1 MPKSLT
7 YSLDGVEEPVLP
19 GMRVV
24 VRVGLRK
31 RHTGVVAAVFSTLPA
46 GVPPGSVRPIDA
58 VVDDRPVVSAGA
70 LALQRWMAD
79 YYLCTA
85 GEVMAAAL
93 PLGLKLAG
101 ETRVMRHP
109 EPPEEG
115 EPGDGAARDLL
126 DALEVR
132 GPLSVDEVGAV
143 LQTKNPMRV
152 VNRMVA
158 AGWVMAEDELRERFA
173 PRRERWIR
181 VAPRWAEA
189 EEALGREWEAL
200 EARAPA
206 QARLLMAVLAGAEPV
221 GAWMVEGP
229 VVKGSGVAGPAV
241 AERLA
246 ERGLVER
253 WEGPAGEGPAG
264 VQAGRAGG
272 GGAGAAAPF
281 QAPLPTLSPAQ
292 TEAYRA
298 SASALAAAQ
307 PVLLHGVTG
316 SGKTEVYIHL
326 IADALERGQQVLF
339 LVPEIALTTQLIGR
353 LQAHFSA
360 YLSVYHSR
368 FTPRERTETWWDVLQ
383 WERQARGRLIVGPR
397 SALFLPFERLG
408 LILVDEEH
416 DASYKQQDPAPRYQA
431 RDAALWLSQRVGAGC
446 VLGSATPSVESVWL
460 AQEGKLARVP
470 LLERYGGA
478 QLPEIVLSDLLRER
492 RRRSMKGHFTPL
504 LREAMEAALAA
515 DRQIILFLNRRGY
528 APVWQCGTCGHAP
541 LCERC
546 DVPLTHH
553 KAKGELQCHH
563 CGYRVPADLHCTA
576 CGRPD
581 NGPRGL
587 GTERV
592 EEELAE
598 YFPHARVARMDA
610 DTTRSRHA
618 HGRLIEAFSRRD
630 YDILIGTQMVT
641 KGLDFAHVG
650 VVGVLNADRMLTF
663 PDFRSFERAY
673 QMLTQVAGRA
683 GRTRPPGAL
692 AGGSHSGTPNLNL
705 GGAAAPVPG
714 GAAAPN
720 PNLNLNLDPNPSGA
734 AAPNPNPN
742 LNLAPVPS
750 GAAAPNPNPNPVPS
764 GAAAPA
770 PGGAAAP
777 NPNLNLN
784 LAPVPGAA
792 APAPGTVIIQTSTP
806 DHWVLNRVVAGD
818 YAGLVQQELAERA
831 AYGYP
836 PFHRLIRITLKHS
849 DLNRLERG
857 AAVLATRLRDRF
869 AARCIGPETP
879 AIGRI
884 DDLHIR
890 VILLKFER
898 AAPPARYKAVLR
910 EDLREFHADPH
921 WKRLRLSV
929 DVDPA

>member
-1 MPKSLT
+1 VERIPGFVEVWVPVAMPKPLT
-7 YSLDGVEEPVLP
+7 YSLDGVDEPVLP

-31 RHTGVVAAVFSTLPA
+31 RHTGVVAAVFSTVPA

-58 VVDDRPVVSAGA
+58 VVDDRPVVSAGG
-70 LALQRWMAD
+70 LALQRWMAE

-85 GEVMAAAL
+85 GEVVAAAL

-109 EPPEEG
+109 EPPAEG
-115 EPGDGAARDLL
+115 EPGDVAARDLL
-126 DALEVR
+126 YALEVR

-152 VNRMVA
+152 VNRLVA

-181 VAPRWAEA
+181 VAPKWAEA

-206 QARLLMAVLAGAEPV
+206 QARLLLAVLAGAEPV
-221 GAWMVEGP
+221 GTWMQEGP

-253 WEGPAGEGPAG
+253 WEGPAGEGPGAE
-264 VQAGRAGG
+264 QAGRDGG
-272 GGAGAAAPF
+272 GTAGAPAPLR
-281 QAPLPTLSPAQ
+281 APLPTLSPAQ

-298 SASALAAAQ
+298 CASALAAAQ

-368 FTPRERTETWWDVLQ
+368 FTPRERTETWYDVLQ
-383 WERQARGRLIVGPR
+383 WERRSRGRLIVGPR

-431 RDAALWLSQRVGAGC
+431 RDAALWLSHRVGAGC

-460 AQEGKLARVP
+460 AQEGKLVRVP
-470 LLERYGGA
+470 LLERFGGA

-504 LREAMEAALAA
+504 LREAMEEALSAG
-515 DRQIILFLNRRGY
+515 RQIILFLNRRGY

-546 DVPLTHH
+546 DVPMTHH

-563 CGYRVPADLHCTA
+563 CGYRVTAEVHCTA

-598 YFPHARVARMDA
+598 FFPRARVARMDA

-618 HGRLIEAFSRRD
+618 HGRLIEAFSRREFD
-630 YDILIGTQMVT
+630 VLIGTQMVT

-683 GRTRPPGAL
+683 GRTGRTPSHGVPSNLGGAP
-692 AGGSHSGTPNLNL
+692 SHSGTPNL

-720 PNLNLNLDPNPSGA
+720 LNLNPVPGA
-734 AAPNPNPN
+734 AAPN
-742 LNLAPVPS
+742 LNL
-750 GAAAPNPNPNPVPS
+750 NPVPS
-764 GAAAPA
+764 GAAAPS
-770 PGGAAAP
+770 
-777 NPNLNLN
+777 
-784 LAPVPGAA
+784 
-792 APAPGTVIIQTSTP
+792 PGTVIIQTSTP

-818 YAGLVQQELAERA
+818 YDGLVQQELFERA

-921 WKRLRLSV
+921 WKRLRLTV